1 MAYFFLSKPW
11 YINSEKKS
19 REKKNRVKK
28 KNQPDLPTLFQ
39 IR

>member
-19 REKKNRVKK
+19 SEKKNRVKK
-28 KNQPDLPTLFQ
+28 NRHDLPTLFQ
-39 IR
+39 IK

>member
-19 REKKNRVKK
+19 SEKKNR
-28 KNQPDLPTLFQ
+28 PDLPTLFQ
-39 IR
+39 IK